1 MAHVGFAVQA
11 DRDAVL
17 AAVARVIARRGY
29 ERSTLAEIAIES
41 GWSRRR
47 IRREF
52 GDVEGCFYALFA
64 WTFHRTLAYVLDRTD
79 GVPWPARVRDGLEAF
94 LELLGSEPI
103 YVHANVDAVQ
113 TLGADGSLR
122 LETAVEAF
130 TAFLT
135 PGFER
140 TGTDRVPALTSQ
152 LIGMSVV
159 HVITKHVAEDR
170 VEDLPQALPQL
181 VAVALMPFCAVE
193 DIDALLATR

>member
-1 MAHVGFAVQA
+1 
-11 DRDAVL
+11 
-17 AAVARVIARRGY
+17 
-29 ERSTLAEIAIES
+29 
-41 GWSRRR
+41 
-47 IRREF
+47 
-52 GDVEGCFYALFA
+52 
-64 WTFHRTLAYVLDRTD
+64 
-79 GVPWPARVRDGLEAF
+79 
-94 LELLGSEPI
+94 
-103 YVHANVDAVQ
+103 VQ

-130 TAFLT
+130 TSFLT

-140 TGTDRVPALTSQ
+140 IGTDLVPALTSQ

-170 VEDLPQALPQL
+170 VEQLPQALPQL